1 MEGSDKASQAVALNT
16 QVLKFVLFICRQ
28 DKYSLLATHMGGN
41 KLKKFK
47 AAGLSSLVL
56 AIAVIGSAGPSRA
69 ETKALAVG
77 KYTPSAAFPCAPQR
91 QKQLVAKTEMG
102 DIFFTSLMC
111 SQGDNAYLLGV
122 TEYPAQIM
130 TVLSVEEMLDS
141 TLDDARSKKFM
152 KIKSSKR
159 TTLQNLPAIR
169 NHLLDSRKPQ
179 TESISTVVLADGNLI
194 VVQVTAPQS
203 SAQSKAAT
211 DFLNSLQVAAAK
223 SKK

>member
-1 MEGSDKASQAVALNT
+1 
-16 QVLKFVLFICRQ
+16 
-28 DKYSLLATHMGGN
+28 
-41 KLKKFK
+41 LKKFK
-47 AAGLSSLVL
+47 AAGLSAFAL
-56 AIAVIGSAGPSRA
+56 AIAVIGSAGPAHA

-77 KYTPSAAFPCAPQR
+77 KYAPSAAFPCAPQR
-91 QKQLVAKTEMG
+91 KKQLVAKTEMG
-102 DIFFTSLMC
+102 DIFLTSLTC

-130 TVLSVEEMLDS
+130 SMLSVEEMLDS

-152 KIKSSKR
+152 KVKSSKR

-169 NHLLDSRKPQ
+169 NHLLDSREPA
-179 TESISTVVLADGNLI
+179 TESTSTAVLADANLI
-194 VVQVTAPQS
+194 VVQVTGPQN

-223 SKK
+223 NKK